1 MKNVFLFFLISV
13 FILSCGDSSQQKP
26 EDKTGGSSF
35 LQDEEVYDPKMIN
48 PDAPITE
55 VTLTATGN
63 TMAEMKFDKKEIRV
77 PAGCTVK
84 LSLINQST
92 DTSMQHNFVLIEKD
106 AADKVGMEGVK
117 AGAANNFVP
126 DLPAV
131 LVASRITL
139 PGESLIMSFPA
150 PPKGEYKFICTYP
163 GHYQMMQGS
172 FVVE

>member
-1 MKNVFLFFLISV
+1 MKNLLFIFAISM
-13 FILSCGDSSQQKP
+13 FIFSCGDSSQQKQ

-35 LQDEEVYDPKMIN
+35 LQDEEVYDPKIIN

-55 VTLTATGN
+55 VSLTATGN
-63 TMAEMKFDKKEIRV
+63 TMTEMKFDKKEIRV

-106 AADKVGMEGVK
+106 AVEKVGIEGVK
-117 AGAANNFVP
+117 AGVANNFVP
-126 DLPAV
+126 DLPEV
-131 LVASRITL
+131 LVASRITM

-150 PPKGEYKFICTYP
+150 PPTGEYKFICTYP